1 MPGMP
6 IQSIPHLNMHAMAN
20 TSFSTDDAATRRLVW
35 FSRILR
41 WTLGLLFIGV
51 GIYYF
56 KDGAWPALLVG
67 GVLLV
72 TGFFR
77 PKRCLDENGCE
88 IPQ

>member
-1 MPGMP
+1 
-6 IQSIPHLNMHAMAN
+6 MAN
-20 TSFSTDDAATRRLVW
+20 STYSTDDPATRRLVW

-41 WTLGLLFIGV
+41 WSLGLLFIGA

-72 TGFFR
+72 TGFLR
-77 PKRCLDENGCE
+77 PRRCLDENGCE
-88 IPQ
+88 IPR

>member
-1 MPGMP
+1 
-6 IQSIPHLNMHAMAN
+6 MAD
-20 TSFSTDDAATRRLVW
+20 STYSSDDVSTKRLVW

-41 WTLGLLFIGV
+41 WSLGLLFIGT

-56 KDGAWPALLVG
+56 DEGAWPALLVG
-67 GVLLV
+67 GVLFV

-77 PKRCLDENGCE
+77 PKRCLDEEGCE